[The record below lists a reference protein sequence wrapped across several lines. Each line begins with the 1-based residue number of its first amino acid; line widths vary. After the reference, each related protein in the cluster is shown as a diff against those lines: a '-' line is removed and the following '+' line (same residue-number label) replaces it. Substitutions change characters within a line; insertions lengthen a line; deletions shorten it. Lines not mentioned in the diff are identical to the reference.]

1 MEWVG
6 ENTHS
11 SLFFENLKF
20 SFPLKLGGMGGNEIR
35 FNNFFTKT
43 PKIPLMGPESA
54 KIPIH
59 ICIKPKAQTEDEDM
73 SEDKHV
79 VS

>member
-6 ENTHS
+6 ENIHS
-11 SLFFENLKF
+11 SLFSENLKF
-20 SFPLKLGGMGGNEIR
+20 SFPPKLGGMGGNEIR

-43 PKIPLMGPESA
+43 PKIPLVGPKSP

-59 ICIKPKAQTEDEDM
+59 ICIRPKAQTKDENM

>member
-1 MEWVG
+1 MKLDLI
-6 ENTHS
+6 TF
-11 SLFFENLKF
+11 L
-20 SFPLKLGGMGGNEIR
+20 LKL
-35 FNNFFTKT
+35 
-43 PKIPLMGPESA
+43 PKYPIVGPESP